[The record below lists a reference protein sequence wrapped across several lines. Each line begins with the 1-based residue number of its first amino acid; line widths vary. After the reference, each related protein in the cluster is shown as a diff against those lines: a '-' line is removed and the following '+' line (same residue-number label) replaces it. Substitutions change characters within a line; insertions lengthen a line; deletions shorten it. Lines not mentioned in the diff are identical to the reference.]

1 MDEKTNFI
9 VYCIEEYKSAENLTG
24 KSVIDLFNR
33 YRVIDYI
40 RSYYEAL
47 HTTGRQYIV
56 DDINLYIK
64 ARQPV
69 NVGKLRRL

>member
-1 MDEKTNFI
+1 MDEKTHFI
-9 VYCIEEYKSAENLTG
+9 VFCIEEYKSAENLTG

-33 YRVIDYI
+33 YCVIDYI
-40 RSYYEAL
+40 RSYYDAL

-64 ARQPV
+64 TRQQV
-69 NVGKLRRL
+69 VV

>member
-9 VYCIEEYKSAENLTG
+9 VYCIEEYKSAKDMSG
-24 KSVIDLFNR
+24 KAVIDLFNR

-40 RSYYEAL
+40 RAYYEAL

-56 DDINLYIK
+56 DDINLYIE
-64 ARQPV
+64 ARQPAV
-69 NVGKLRRL
+69 

>member
-1 MDEKTNFI
+1 MDDKINFI
-9 VYCIEEYKSAENLTG
+9 VYCIEEYKTAENLTG
-24 KSVIDLFNR
+24 KAVIDLFNR

-40 RSYYEAL
+40 RAYYGAL

-64 ARQPV
+64 ARQSV
-69 NVGKLRRL
+69 

>member
-9 VYCIEEYKSAENLTG
+9 VYCIEEYKSSENLSG
-24 KSVIDLFNR
+24 KAVIELFNR

-40 RSYYEAL
+40 RAYYEAL

-56 DDINLYIK
+56 DDINLYIN
-64 ARQPV
+64 ARQPI
-69 NVGKLRRL
+69 LQ